1 MAFNYPAK
9 KKAAI
14 SGGSGNDRF
23 RIDLLKEKAKDLS
36 IELYAI
42 VYARRRRISQK
53 AENKSAKMR
62 RSAMY
67 QDAPKN
73 AKKRHS
79 TLAASKLSMID
90 DEMAVNEQMLNSWK
104 EVAVYLG
111 RGVRTVQRWEIDLG
125 LPVRRPRGK
134 PRSAVI
140 ALKAE
145 LDSWLTGSQKET
157 SKEIIKKTSVAER
170 RPLVG
175 PQARSLHAN
184 TEILVS
190 KTKKVLERSY
200 DLCNRSRDLCEQ
212 LNRAIELTRQTRS
225 EKNAPTSVES
235 TKVGARKI
243 APPPA

>member
-1 MAFNYPAK
+1 M
-9 KKAAI
+9 
-14 SGGSGNDRF
+14 
-23 RIDLLKEKAKDLS
+23 
-36 IELYAI
+36 
-42 VYARRRRISQK
+42 SQ
-53 AENKSAKMR
+53 
-62 RSAMY
+62 Y
-67 QDAPKN
+67 APKN

-79 TLAASKLSMID
+79 TFAASKLSMID

-145 LDSWLTGSQKET
+145 LDSWLRGSQKET
-157 SKEIIKKTSVAER
+157 SSKEIIKKTSVAER
-170 RPLVG
+170 RPMVV

-184 TEILVS
+184 AEILVS

-200 DLCNRSRDLCEQ
+200 DLCNRSHDLCEQ
-212 LNRAIELTRQTRS
+212 LNRAIKLTA
-225 EKNAPTSVES
+225 KLA
-235 TKVGARKI
+235 TKKTFQPVLRAQKWARVKSH
-243 APPPA
+243 PPRLSSPFFRL